1 MPTNNTFIM
10 LGLGAAA
17 LLFMNR
23 GGSEE
28 DQVDQLAGAAMM
40 ASGEGT
46 APDAPFQ
53 AYSAPSNP
61 SFFFNEGGQMAK
73 VTARSNGAAHKQPY
87 TEPELEFEV
96 KKTNTAVG
104 TTDNSLTTPEFA
116 STGDWTVESAAI
128 WDDQAKIANANFMP
142 LLAVQDAEG
151 GGIKVLGSNVDISTL
166 SSKEQFRAVNL
177 NKPGAITS
185 GFTTTGEVL
194 GEYVQGFID
203 NPPPAYIPSPG
214 ITAQQSTDEDIGVY
228 PGGGNQPELEFTVAR
243 SLPPD
248 GTTDISP
255 TTPQFAGPSG
265 VNVTASTVWDQQALS
280 SPFLGVQ
287 PAVSRGDFFAL
298 EGGAFGPNAFETIQS
313 TVRPE
318 AVEDLRP
325 GLNFKSSPSVPAWA
339 GGDNWWDE
347 G

>member
-1 MPTNNTFIM
+1 M

-28 DQVDQLAGAAMM
+28 DQGDQLAGAAMM

-73 VTARSNGAAHKQPY
+73 VSPESYGAADKPPY
-87 TEPELEFEV
+87 TKPELEFQV
-96 KKTNTAVG
+96 APSNPPVG
-104 TTDNSLTTPEFA
+104 TTDISPTTPEFA
-116 STGDWTVESAAI
+116 GSGTFDVESAAI
-128 WDDQAKIANANFMP
+128 WDDQAAIAEANFMP
-142 LLAVQDAEG
+142 LLAIQDSEG
-151 GGIKVLGSNVDISTL
+151 GAINILGSNVDISTL
-166 SSKEQFRAVNL
+166 SSKEQFRAVNVET
-177 NKPGAITS
+177 GF

-194 GEYVQGFID
+194 GEYVRGFID
-203 NPPPAYIPSPG
+203 NPPPAYIPPA
-214 ITAQQSTDEDIGVY
+214 ITSAQSSDEDIGVY
-228 PGGGNQPELEFTVAR
+228 PGGGDKPELEFTVAR
-243 SLPPD
+243 SFPPA
-248 GTTDISP
+248 GTSDISP
-255 TTPQFAGPSG
+255 TTPQYQGASG
-265 VNVTASTVWDQQALS
+265 GNVIASTIWDQPAFQGGLGGVFGRS
-280 SPFLGVQ
+280 SAEVGMT
-287 PAVSRGDFFAL
+287 S
-298 EGGAFGPNAFETIQS
+298 NIKS

-318 AVEDLRP
+318 
-325 GLNFKSSPSVPAWA
+325 PSVPAWA

>member
-1 MPTNNTFIM
+1 MPTNNTLIM

-73 VTARSNGAAHKQPY
+73 VSPESYGAADKPPY
-87 TEPELEFEV
+87 TKPELEFQV
-96 KKTNTAVG
+96 SRSNPPIG
-104 TTDNSLTTPEFA
+104 TTDISPTTPEFA
-116 STGDWTVESAAI
+116 GSGTFDVASAAI
-128 WDDQAKIANANFMP
+128 WDDQAAIADANFMP
-142 LLAVQDAEG
+142 LLAIQNSEG
-151 GGIKVLGSNVDISTL
+151 GAIDILGSNVDISTL

-177 NKPGAITS
+177 NKPGVWALGADQDPDLAI

-194 GEYVQGFID
+194 GEYVRGFID
-203 NPPPAYIPSPG
+203 NPPPAYIPPA
-214 ITAQQSTDEDIGVY
+214 ITPEQSSDEDLGIY
-228 PGGGNQPELEFTVAR
+228 PGGTNIPELEFTVAR
-243 SLPPD
+243 SLPPA
-248 GTTDISP
+248 GTSDISP
-255 TTPQFAGPSG
+255 TTPQYQGPSG
-265 VNVTASTVWDQQALS
+265 GKVIASTIWDQ
-280 SPFLGVQ
+280 
-287 PAVSRGDFFAL
+287 PAFQGDLF
-298 EGGAFGPNAFETIQS
+298 GRSGAEVGMTSNIKS

-318 AVEDLRP
+318 
-325 GLNFKSSPSVPAWA
+325 PSVPAWA

>member
-1 MPTNNTFIM
+1 M

-17 LLFMNR
+17 LWFLNR

-73 VTARSNGAAHKQPY
+73 VSPESYGAADKAPY
-87 TEPELEFEV
+87 TKPELEFEV
-96 KKTNTAVG
+96 ARSTPPAG
-104 TTDNSLTTPEFA
+104 TTDISPTTPEFA
-116 STGDWTVESAAI
+116 GPVEYNFNVASAAI
-128 WDDQAKIANANFMP
+128 WDDQVAIANANFMP
-142 LLAVQDAEG
+142 LLAIQDAPG
-151 GGIKVLGSNVDISTL
+151 GGINILGSNVDIATL

-177 NKPGAITS
+177 DKPGEITS

-194 GEYVQGFID
+194 GEYVRGFIE
-203 NPPPAYIPSPG
+203 G
-214 ITAQQSTDEDIGVY
+214 TANSTFDRKLGQWVPTNAQKTDEDVGGY

-243 SLPPD
+243 SFPPA
-248 GTTDISP
+248 GTSDISP
-255 TTPQFAGPSG
+255 TTPQFAGL
-265 VNVTASTVWDQQALS
+265 NN
-280 SPFLGVQ
+280 
-287 PAVSRGDFFAL
+287 FFIN
-298 EGGAFGPNAFETIQS
+298 EGGFFGGSATETPQTINAVETGITSNIKS

-318 AVEDLRP
+318 
-325 GLNFKSSPSVPAWA
+325 PSVPAWA
-339 GGDNWWDE
+339 GGNNWWDE

>member
-1 MPTNNTFIM
+1 MPTNNTFVM
-10 LGLGAAA
+10 VGLAMAG
-17 LLFMNR
+17 LWFLNR

-73 VTARSNGAAHKQPY
+73 VSPKSTRAADKPPY
-87 TEPELEFEV
+87 TKPELEFQIERSNPP
-96 KKTNTAVG
+96 TG
-104 TTDNSLTTPEFA
+104 TTDISPTTPEFA
-116 STGDWTVESAAI
+116 GSGTFDVESAAI
-128 WDDQAKIANANFMP
+128 WDEQAAIADANFVP
-142 LLAVQDAEG
+142 LLAISDTQG
-151 GGIKVLGSNVDISTL
+151 GGVKILGSNVDIATL

-177 NKPGAITS
+177 DTGF

-194 GEYVQGFID
+194 GEYVRGFID
-203 NPPPAYIPSPG
+203 NPPPQYTPSQ
-214 ITAQQSTDEDIGVY
+214 ITAAQSTDEDIGVY
-228 PGGGNQPELEFTVAR
+228 PGGGDKPELEFTVAR
-243 SLPPD
+243 SYPPN
-248 GTTDISP
+248 GTSDISP
-255 TTPQFAGPSG
+255 TTPQFVGTTA
-265 VNVTASTVWDQQALS
+265 NITASTVWDQQSL
-280 SPFLGVQ
+280 LGGIFSQ
-287 PAVSRGDFFAL
+287 
-298 EGGAFGPNAFETIQS
+298 EGGAFGPSAVETGMTSNIKS

-318 AVEDLRP
+318 
-325 GLNFKSSPSVPAWA
+325 PSVPAWA

>member
-1 MPTNNTFIM
+1 MPTNETFIM

-17 LLFMNR
+17 LWFLNR

-73 VTARSNGAAHKQPY
+73 VSPKSYGAADKPPY
-87 TEPELEFEV
+87 TKPELEFQV
-96 KKTNTAVG
+96 DRSNPPFG
-104 TTDNSLTTPEFA
+104 TTDPSPTTPEFA
-116 STGDWTVESAAI
+116 GSGIFNVASAAI
-128 WDDQAKIANANFMP
+128 WDEQAAIADANFTP
-142 LLAVQDAEG
+142 LLAIQDTDG
-151 GGIKVLGSNVDISTL
+151 GAIKILGSNVDISTL

-177 NKPGAITS
+177 DT
-185 GFTTTGEVL
+185 GFAFQTTGEVL

-203 NPPPAYIPSPG
+203 NPPPAYIPPA
-214 ITAQQSTDEDIGVY
+214 ITSAQSSDEDIGVY
-228 PGGGNQPELEFTVAR
+228 PGGGNRPELEFTVAR
-243 SLPPD
+243 SLPPA
-248 GTTDISP
+248 GTSDPSP
-255 TTPQFAGPSG
+255 TTPQYQGPSG
-265 VNVTASTVWDQQALS
+265 GNVISSTIWDQPPLQ
-280 SPFLGVQ
+280 
-287 PAVSRGDFFAL
+287 
-298 EGGAFGPNAFETIQS
+298 GGSFVRSGAEIGMTSNIKS

-318 AVEDLRP
+318 
-325 GLNFKSSPSVPAWA
+325 PSVPAWA

>member
-17 LLFMNR
+17 LWFMNR

-73 VTARSNGAAHKQPY
+73 VSPDSRGAADKPPY
-87 TEPELEFEV
+87 TKPELEFQIEPS
-96 KKTNTAVG
+96 NPPVG
-104 TTDNSLTTPEFA
+104 TTDISPTTPEFA
-116 STGDWTVESAAI
+116 GSGTFNVASAAI
-128 WDDQAKIANANFMP
+128 WDEQAAIADANFMP
-142 LLAVQDAEG
+142 LLAIQDAQG
-151 GGIKVLGSNVDISTL
+151 GAINILGSNVDISTL

-177 NKPGAITS
+177 DTGF
-185 GFTTTGEVL
+185 GFTTTASVL
-194 GEYVQGFID
+194 GEYVRGFIE
-203 NPPPAYIPSPG
+203 NPPPERDQYGNIGGSNTFDPQRAKDAAS
-214 ITAQQSTDEDIGVY
+214 SDEDIGAY
-228 PGGGNQPELEFTVAR
+228 PGGVNKPELEFTVAR
-243 SLPPD
+243 SSPPA
-248 GTTDISP
+248 GTSDISP
-255 TTPQFAGPSG
+255 TTPQYQGPMG
-265 VNVTASTVWDQQALS
+265 GNIVASTIWDQ
-280 SPFLGVQ
+280 
-287 PAVSRGDFFAL
+287 PAFQ
-298 EGGAFGPNAFETIQS
+298 GGLFGGNPPGTPTRSIAEVGMTSNIKS

-318 AVEDLRP
+318 
-325 GLNFKSSPSVPAWA
+325 PSVPAWA

>member
-17 LLFMNR
+17 LWFMNR

-73 VTARSNGAAHKQPY
+73 VSPDSRGAADKPPY
-87 TEPELEFEV
+87 TKPELEFQV
-96 KKTNTAVG
+96 ARSNPPTG
-104 TTDNSLTTPEFA
+104 TTDISPTTPEFA
-116 STGDWTVESAAI
+116 GSGTFNVASAAI
-128 WDDQAKIANANFMP
+128 WDEQAAIADANFVP
-142 LLAVQDAEG
+142 LLAISDTEG
-151 GGIKVLGSNVDISTL
+151 GGVKILGSNVDIATL

-177 NKPGAITS
+177 DTGF

-194 GEYVQGFID
+194 GEYVRGFID
-203 NPPPAYIPSPG
+203 NPPPAYTPSPG
-214 ITAQQSTDEDIGVY
+214 ITAAQSTDEDIGVY
-228 PGGGNQPELEFTVAR
+228 PGGGNKPELEFTVAR
-243 SLPPD
+243 SFPPA
-248 GTTDISP
+248 GTSDITP
-255 TTPQFAGPSG
+255 TTPQFAGPSSG
-265 VNVTASTVWDQQALS
+265 NVTASTVWDQQSL
-280 SPFLGVQ
+280 LGGIFNQ
-287 PAVSRGDFFAL
+287 
-298 EGGAFGPNAFETIQS
+298 EGGAFGPSAVETGMTSNIKS

-318 AVEDLRP
+318 
-325 GLNFKSSPSVPAWA
+325 PSVPAWA
-339 GGDNWWDE
+339 GGNNWWDE

>member
-73 VTARSNGAAHKQPY
+73 VSPESYGAADKPPY
-87 TEPELEFEV
+87 TKPELEFQV
-96 KKTNTAVG
+96 DRSNPPVG
-104 TTDNSLTTPEFA
+104 TTDISPTTPEFA
-116 STGDWTVESAAI
+116 GSGTFNVASAAI
-128 WDDQAKIANANFMP
+128 WDEQAAIADANFVP
-142 LLAVQDAEG
+142 LLAISDTEG
-151 GGIKVLGSNVDISTL
+151 GGVKILGSNVDIATL

-177 NKPGAITS
+177 DTGF

-194 GEYVQGFID
+194 GEYVRGFID
-203 NPPPAYIPSPG
+203 NPPPQYTPSQ
-214 ITAQQSTDEDIGVY
+214 ITAKQSTDEDIGVY
-228 PGGGNQPELEFTVAR
+228 PGGGNRPELEFTVAR
-243 SLPPD
+243 SVPTD
-248 GTTDISP
+248 GTSDISP
-255 TTPQFAGPSG
+255 INPIFSG
-265 VNVTASTVWDQQALS
+265 TTASVVTPAAVWDQQSL
-280 SPFLGVQ
+280 LGGIFSQ
-287 PAVSRGDFFAL
+287 
-298 EGGAFGPNAFETIQS
+298 EGGAFGPSAVETGMTSNIKS

-318 AVEDLRP
+318 
-325 GLNFKSSPSVPAWA
+325 PSAPAWQA
-339 GGDNWWDE
+339 PADWRDILSD
-347 G
+347 

>member
-17 LLFMNR
+17 LWFMNR

-73 VTARSNGAAHKQPY
+73 VSPESYGAADKPPY
-87 TEPELEFEV
+87 TKPELEFQV
-96 KKTNTAVG
+96 ARSNPPTG
-104 TTDNSLTTPEFA
+104 TTDISPTTPEFA
-116 STGDWTVESAAI
+116 GAGTFNVASAAM
-128 WDDQAKIANANFMP
+128 WDEQAAIADANFVP
-142 LLAVQDAEG
+142 LLAISDTEG
-151 GGIKVLGSNVDISTL
+151 GGVKILGSNVDIATL

-177 NKPGAITS
+177 DTGF
-185 GFTTTGEVL
+185 GFTTTGQVL
-194 GEYVQGFID
+194 GEYVRGFID
-203 NPPPAYIPSPG
+203 NPPPAYTPSPG
-214 ITAQQSTDEDIGVY
+214 ITAAQSTDEDIGVY
-228 PGGGNQPELEFTVAR
+228 PGGGNKPELEFTVAR
-243 SLPPD
+243 SVPTD
-248 GTTDISP
+248 GTSDISP
-255 TTPQFAGPSG
+255 INPVFSG
-265 VNVTASTVWDQQALS
+265 TTASVVTPAAVWDQQSL
-280 SPFLGVQ
+280 LGGIFSQ
-287 PAVSRGDFFAL
+287 
-298 EGGAFGPNAFETIQS
+298 EGGAFGPSAVETGMTSNIKS

-318 AVEDLRP
+318 
-325 GLNFKSSPSVPAWA
+325 PSVPAWA